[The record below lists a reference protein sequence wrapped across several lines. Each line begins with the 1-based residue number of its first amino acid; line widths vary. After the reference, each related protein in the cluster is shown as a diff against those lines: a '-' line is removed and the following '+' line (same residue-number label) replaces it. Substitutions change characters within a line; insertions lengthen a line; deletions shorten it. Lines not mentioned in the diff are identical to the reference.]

1 MNIDQAAQ
9 GFTAAGSGPRL
20 EVLLMLV
27 RAGPGGLKVGE
38 LQQKLDIPASTLA
51 HHLRFLCEGR
61 LIEQEKQ
68 GRSVINRASFGTI
81 QQLADYLLKE
91 CCADHDGSVPQS
103 CSPPNPIQPRNK
115 LNELP

>member
-20 EVLLMLV
+20 EVLLTLV

-51 HHLRFLCEGR
+51 HHLRILCEGR
-61 LIEQEKQ
+61 LVEQEKQ
-68 GRSVINRASFGTI
+68 GRSVVNRASFETI
-81 QQLADYLLKE
+81 QELAGYLLKK
-91 CCADHDGSVPQS
+91 CCADHDGSVPES
-103 CSPPNPIQPRNK
+103 CSPGIESSPGKP
-115 LNELP
+115 E